1 PSGPICSPASTI
13 SQPASPWSGLQRPW
27 PERLGFET
35 HNGFPAYGTY
45 CGWRWSS
52 LGGPCGAGFDALA
65 CGVQALGF
73 AGAAGFTPK
82 SQTYKFI
89 SFGLS
94 ISTSAYSPGC
104 RSALGVIFT
113 QPPGIVSTSAGTKF
127 SF

>member
-1 PSGPICSPASTI
+1 
-13 SQPASPWSGLQRPW
+13 LRPL
-27 PERLGFET
+27 RLGHAFKDCAGSSPDWKLISTFRHTGRDWE
-35 HNGFPAYGTY
+35 
-45 CGWRWSS
+45 WRWSS
-52 LGGPCGAGFDALA
+52 LGGPCGAGFEALA

-82 SQTYKFI
+82 SHTYRFI